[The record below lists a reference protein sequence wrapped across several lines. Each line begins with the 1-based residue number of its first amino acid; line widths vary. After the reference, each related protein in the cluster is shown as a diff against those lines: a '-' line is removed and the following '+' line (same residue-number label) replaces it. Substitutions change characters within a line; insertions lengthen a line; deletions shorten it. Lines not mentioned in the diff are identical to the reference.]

1 MTRASA
7 LIWTLGVFL
16 SCLLLQQAHGFE
28 LAQSV
33 RRTRHHHSYGWQSP
47 IEFDLRCM
55 IWRNYPEYLGLQT
68 DYTPARANVE
78 IHHDDTL
85 QVTFLSSAGTFTHN
99 KITYDLQ
106 QFHFHHPPEHT
117 FRSYPY
123 VCDDDDLTT
132 QRPRRDEFVLEMH
145 LVHQTPD
152 AKIAV
157 IGVLFKLGK
166 PNRFLNKFWDFIPD
180 VEEGS
185 PVGVDDIDAADLDLS
200 DVFIQ
205 YMGSLTTTPY
215 TENVFWTVTC
225 GNWNTISKEQLER
238 LQNKL
243 PGANNRV
250 TQPWNGRKVYLNFPY
265 DDDDSKIRQD
275 ASSLLQSS

>member
-1 MTRASA
+1 MTRTSA
-7 LIWTLGVFL
+7 VVWTLGVFL
-16 SCLLLQQAHGFE
+16 LCLLQQAHGFD

-33 RRTRHHHSYGWQSP
+33 RRTLHHHSYGWQSP
-47 IEFDLRCM
+47 IEFDVRRM
-55 IWRNYPEYLGLQT
+55 IWRDYPEYLGLKT
-68 DYTPARANVE
+68 DYIPAQGSLE

-85 QVTFLSSAGTFTHN
+85 QMTFLSSAGTFTH
-99 KITYDLQ
+99 KYTYDLK

-117 FRSYPY
+117 FRRYPY
-123 VCDDDDLTT
+123 VCDSDDLKT
-132 QRPRRDEFVLEMH
+132 QRPDDEEFVLEMH
-145 LVHQTPD
+145 IVHQTPD

-166 PNRFLNKFWDFIPD
+166 PNKFLDKFWDLISE
-180 VEEGS
+180 VEEGM
-185 PVGVDDIDAADLDLS
+185 PVGVDDINVADLDLN

-205 YMGSLTTTPY
+205 YMGSLTTEPF

-243 PGANNRV
+243 PIHNNRV
-250 TQPWNGRKVYLNFPY
+250 TQPWRGRKVYLNFPAD
-265 DDDDSKIRQD
+265 DDDDSKILED
-275 ASSLLQSS
+275 SSSLLQSS